1 MKKVLFTI
9 ASLYDGGA
17 ERALSNI
24 VTHFP
29 EDWEIDILLNNERM
43 IEYPYKGNIL
53 SLSLPDFRN
62 RKTLFYFLKELI
74 RRTSYLRKIKKTNH
88 CQFPGQFQ
96 YCECAFGKALLQ
108 DDRVYAVEYDI
119 EKVRIDVSCQC
130 VSADQ
135 VCVWSC

>member
-62 RKTLFYFLKELI
+62 KENVILFLE
-74 RRTSYLRKIKKTNH
+74 
-88 CQFPGQFQ
+88 
-96 YCECAFGKALLQ
+96 
-108 DDRVYAVEYDI
+108 
-119 EKVRIDVSCQC
+119 RIN
-130 VSADQ
+130 
-135 VCVWSC
+135 

>member
-43 IEYPYKGNIL
+43 IEYTKGIFCL
-53 SLSLPDFRN
+53 SRC
-62 RKTLFYFLKELI
+62 RTLE
-74 RRTSYLRKIKKTNH
+74 T
-88 CQFPGQFQ
+88 
-96 YCECAFGKALLQ
+96 GK
-108 DDRVYAVEYDI
+108 RYSI
-119 EKVRIDVSCQC
+119 S
-130 VSADQ
+130 
-135 VCVWSC
+135 